1 MHDKKRKMST
11 TCHAIK
17 LNVFCFATHK
27 TMIKNIF
34 LSSLVLLALA
44 SASDAFVSTSRGSS
58 SHAGKI
64 IIIRSSQSSKEWN
77 PNCSIQQEV
86 NQQHHPA
93 LLNIRGGGIISDSCT
108 RLSFAINPSIASLMA
123 GSIAGAIG
131 VGVAFP
137 LDTLKTKSQV
147 LGQQSDVATSASASA
162 SGGGGASAAMSGEEV
177 SQMNMLQLISV
188 IYQMEGI
195 QGFYGGVKG
204 MMVGQGSSN
213 VDSGC
218 SNVSCGNVQ
227 RTHFLN
233 VLHV

>member
-1 MHDKKRKMST
+1 MKKY
-11 TCHAIK
+11 
-17 LNVFCFATHK
+17 ATGH
-27 TMIKNIF
+27 
-34 LSSLVLLALA
+34 
-44 SASDAFVSTSRGSS
+44 
-58 SHAGKI
+58 GKKI
-64 IIIRSSQSSKEWN
+64 ANRSSSKEWN
-77 PNCSIQQEV
+77 PNCIQEL
-86 NQQHHPA
+86 NHPA
-93 LLNIRGGGIISDSCT
+93 LNIRGGGMISDSCT

-147 LGQQSDVATSASASA
+147 LGQSDGTKRIDVAT

-204 MMVGQGSSN
+204 MMVGQGSYIVS
-213 VDSGC
+213 SGAP
-218 SNVSCGNVQ
+218 
-227 RTHFLN
+227 TLFL
-233 VLHV
+233 